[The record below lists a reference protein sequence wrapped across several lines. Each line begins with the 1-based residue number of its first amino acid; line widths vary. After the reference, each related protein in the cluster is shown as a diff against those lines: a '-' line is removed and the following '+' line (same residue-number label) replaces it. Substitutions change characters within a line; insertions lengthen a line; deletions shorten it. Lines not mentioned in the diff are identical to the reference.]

1 VKLSGDLDTSA
12 AVFLGTYRKGDEVAH
27 TARLNVVAK
36 RGIPAAFKNL
46 QLIVQSAVIL
56 PTLP

>member
-1 VKLSGDLDTSA
+1 VELKGELDTSA
-12 AVFLGTYRKGDEVAH
+12 AVFLGTHRKGDEEAH
-27 TARLNVVAK
+27 IARLNVVAK
-36 RGIPAAFKNL
+36 RGISATFKNL